1 MVILQVLSYYEAI
14 GTDRKEVLH
23 VFRNGREAVEW
34 ANNEKIDIR
43 YKNLSKDIFNRL
55 KAIRFRAYHAVW
67 SPAGKA
73 TKSTKFWDSGFLTLI
88 SPDDD

>member
-34 ANNEKIDIR
+34 ANNEELDIR
-43 YKNLSKDIFNRL
+43 YKNLSRDLFERL
-55 KAIRFRAYHAVW
+55 RAIRFRIYHAVW
-67 SPAGKA
+67 NEAGKA
-73 TKSTKFWDSGFLTLI
+73 TKSTKFWDSGLRLMI
-88 SPDDD
+88 RPDDD